1 MNGTDRIKL
10 KRAGF
15 RIFRKRL
22 PYPGSDTEISIWE
35 FSDRGTWCKH
45 IVGANND
52 SPLLGALASLE
63 RTWETLMQEEMNIGD
78 GTEW

>member
-1 MNGTDRIKL
+1 MTRTDRIKL

-22 PYPGSDTEISIWE
+22 PYPGRFPGSDTEISIWE

-45 IVGANND
+45 IE
-52 SPLLGALASLE
+52 LGTLASME
-63 RTWETLMQEEMNIGD
+63 RTWETLMQEEMNISD
-78 GTEW
+78 GAEW